1 MTEPIYTIFFSSRN
15 KDNANLEGFKPRT
28 RTFLSKRINHTELD
42 PDITHQFDEFV
53 KQGVNGELSRWYVS
67 INSADPVKVNNALM
81 HYLIDHQDATP
92 LQVQNKLISFAN
104 KPQNLATHRWL
115 LDCDTSDY
123 DRFIEILNW
132 LKNHNISID
141 QYKPTK
147 SGYAIVTEHGFDTR
161 EFLQKFPEVENKK
174 ESDLLVCYAQ
184 NNYFEQNKY
193 VI

>member
-67 INSADPVKVNNALM
+67 INPADPIKVNNSLM
-81 HYLIDHQDATP
+81 HYLIDHRDATP

-104 KPQNLATHRWL
+104 QPQNLATHRWL
-115 LDCDTSDY
+115 LDCDTSNHV
-123 DRFIEILNW
+123 RWLEILYW
-132 LKNHNISID
+132 IKNHNIPIK

-161 EFLQKFPEVENKK
+161 EFLKKFPEVENKK

-184 NNYFEQNKY
+184 NKEGELL
-193 VI
+193 